1 MILHVLELWMT
12 IDIWLTILY
21 LFSNY
26 FRLISL
32 CLTLFLSVYI
42 CLTLSVCLSFCHV
55 SVCLFVFLCLS
66 PSVFLSLPLPVF
78 WCFARHYLNNGLPY
92 IFVLLVEE
100 RFISRSQYYLH
111 TFRSFTA
118 SFFAPFACVFF
129 SSILCTIVLTYIYTF
144 LFFFQKVKYF
154 QGISQWLNVIMSVYQ
169 TLAMENSDTTETE
182 MQSGKNSNMRISVVQ
197 W

>member
-1 MILHVLELWMT
+1 MDNCFKAMILHVLELWMT

-55 SVCLFVFLCLS
+55 SVCLFVLLCLS

-129 SSILCTIVLTYIYTF
+129 FFNFMHNCRYIHIYLFILLPKSEIFSRYLPMT
-144 LFFFQKVKYF
+144 
-154 QGISQWLNVIMSVYQ
+154 
-169 TLAMENSDTTETE
+169 
-182 MQSGKNSNMRISVVQ
+182 
-197 W
+197 